1 MSLNLSYS
9 LQEVNKKIE
18 YISAAHDK
26 LTAIVAA
33 QSHMIKTLKSFH
45 VEDFKKLAEEKNRRR
60 QESNQRNNYRNI
72 RSKTNTVKATQQS
85 QKGFDLEYEQMKQ
98 QMALLQ
104 SHLAQLT
111 TVPPTTLAPVASSP
125 APAPAPVENSTNITS
140 QVV

>member
-18 YISAAHDK
+18 YLSVAHDK

-45 VEDFKKLAEEKNRRR
+45 VEDFRKLAEEKNRRK
-60 QESNQRNNYRNI
+60 QESQNSSQRTVRSNN
-72 RSKTNTVKATQQS
+72 TQQQQQRT

-111 TVPPTTLAPVASSP
+111 ATPAQAPVP
-125 APAPAPVENSTNITS
+125 APAPIQSQGPQPINSGDSNS
-140 QVV
+140 AKVV

>member
-18 YISAAHDK
+18 YLSGAHDK

-33 QSHMIKTLKSFH
+33 QSHIIKTLKSFH
-45 VEDFKKLAEEKNRRR
+45 VEDFRKLAEEKNRRK
-60 QESNQRNNYRNI
+60 QESQNSSQRTVRSNN
-72 RSKTNTVKATQQS
+72 TQQQRT

-104 SHLAQLT
+104 SHLSQLT
-111 TVPPTTLAPVASSP
+111 ATPSQAP
-125 APAPAPVENSTNITS
+125 APAPAPVQSQGPQPINSGDSNS
-140 QVV
+140 AKVV

>member
-1 MSLNLSYS
+1 MSQNLSYA

-18 YISAAHDK
+18 NLSLAHDK

-45 VEDFKKLAEEKNRRR
+45 VEDFKKLAEEKNRRK
-60 QESNQRNNYRNI
+60 QESNISSQKRVKSNNNQQR
-72 RSKTNTVKATQQS
+72 T

-104 SHLAQLT
+104 THLAQLT
-111 TVPPTTLAPVASSP
+111 ATPITTQTPQPVNNSSD
-125 APAPAPVENSTNITS
+125 NTS
-140 QVV
+140 KVV

>member
-1 MSLNLSYS
+1 MSLNLSYA

-18 YISAAHDK
+18 NLSVAHDK

-33 QSHMIKTLKSFH
+33 QSHVIKTLKTYH
-45 VEDFKKLAEEKNRRR
+45 HDDFVSRKEEQLRRKH
-60 QESNQRNNYRNI
+60 ESQNSSQKTVRSNN
-72 RSKTNTVKATQQS
+72 TQQQKT

-111 TVPPTTLAPVASSP
+111 ATP
-125 APAPAPVENSTNITS
+125 AQAPAPVQSQGPQPVDSSNDNSAKVI
-140 QVV
+140 

>member
-1 MSLNLSYS
+1 MSLNLSYA

-18 YISAAHDK
+18 NLSVAHDK

-33 QSHMIKTLKSFH
+33 QSHVIKTLKTYH
-45 VEDFKKLAEEKNRRR
+45 QDDFKSRKEEQLRRK
-60 QESNQRNNYRNI
+60 QESQNSSQRTVISNN
-72 RSKTNTVKATQQS
+72 TQSQQQT

-111 TVPPTTLAPVASSP
+111 AAPAQ
-125 APAPAPVENSTNITS
+125 APAPAPVQSQGPQPINSGDSNS
-140 QVV
+140 AKVV

>member
-18 YISAAHDK
+18 YLSLAHDK

-33 QSHMIKTLKSFH
+33 QSYMIKTLKSFH

-60 QESNQRNNYRNI
+60 QESQFSTQKTVRTNNN
-72 RSKTNTVKATQQS
+72 TQQQT

-111 TVPPTTLAPVASSP
+111 ATP
-125 APAPAPVENSTNITS
+125 AQTSAPAPVQSQSPQPINSGDSNS
-140 QVV
+140 AKVV

>member
-1 MSLNLSYS
+1 MSLNLSYA

-18 YISAAHDK
+18 NLSVAHDK

-33 QSHMIKTLKSFH
+33 QSHIIKTLKTYH
-45 VEDFKKLAEEKNRRR
+45 VGDFKARKDEQVRRKH
-60 QESNQRNNYRNI
+60 ESNQRMSNRNTTPSTKSNGGGI
-72 RSKTNTVKATQQS
+72 QHQS

-111 TVPPTTLAPVASSP
+111 TAPPTAAAPVAP
-125 APAPAPVENSTNITS
+125 GPAPVDNSSDNS
-140 QVV
+140 AKVV

>member
-18 YISAAHDK
+18 YLSVAHDK

-33 QSHMIKTLKSFH
+33 QSYMIKTLKSFH

-60 QESNQRNNYRNI
+60 QESQFSTQKKVRTNN
-72 RSKTNTVKATQQS
+72 TQQQT

-111 TVPPTTLAPVASSP
+111 AAPAQTP
-125 APAPAPVENSTNITS
+125 APAPAPVQSQGPQPINSGDSNS
-140 QVV
+140 AKVV

>member
-18 YISAAHDK
+18 YLSVAHDK

-33 QSHMIKTLKSFH
+33 QSYMIKTLKSFH
-45 VEDFKKLAEEKNRRR
+45 VEDFKKLADEKNRRR
-60 QESNQRNNYRNI
+60 QESQFSTQKKVRTNN
-72 RSKTNTVKATQQS
+72 TQQQT

-111 TVPPTTLAPVASSP
+111 STPAQ
-125 APAPAPVENSTNITS
+125 APAPAPVQSQGPQPINSGDSNS
-140 QVV
+140 AKVV